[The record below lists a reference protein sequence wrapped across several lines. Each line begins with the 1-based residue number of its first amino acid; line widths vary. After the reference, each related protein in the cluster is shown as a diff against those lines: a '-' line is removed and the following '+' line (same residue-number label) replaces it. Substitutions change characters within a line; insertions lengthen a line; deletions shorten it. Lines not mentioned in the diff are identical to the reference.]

1 MHIKTTISNHLKRAT
16 LTLLTLILTCATA
29 WADTENVSYIDAN
42 GNTQTVTA
50 TVLTGNEGYL
60 GTEGQTKWYVANSN
74 ISYSGGFSCSGNV
87 NIILGDSKTMV
98 VNGSINENGNLTIY
112 GQSGQSG
119 ILNAT
124 NSSGYYAICCNPGN
138 FIINGG
144 NAANQWRTGIT
155 PPLTMCGSIVTS
167 LASSTPRSIIAIGAW
182 GTRSALCRMPSKNY
196 KF

>member
-1 MHIKTTISNHLKRAT
+1 MRTATTLAVMMFT
-16 LTLLTLILTCATA
+16 MMAFTVQTA
-29 WADTENVSYIDAN
+29 WAETTNVSYIDEN
-42 GNTQTVTA
+42 GQPQTVNA
-50 TVLTGNEGYL
+50 TVLTGNESYI
-60 GTEGQTKWYVANSN
+60 GTRNQTTWYVVNSN
-74 ISYSGGFSCSGNV
+74 INYSSSLSCYGNV